1 MLTTGSD
8 IKEAVALRTEAIKQ
22 ERFETQNIIIVR
34 YWQMT
39 RLDPL
44 YSAAEHEDKED
55 RRAGDEGKPNG
66 LLGDGSPQLALEAP
80 PDYFT
85 TSALTRLPVY
95 SLGQLDQ
102 SLHRTRQSSK
112 DMLRTADQF
121 IDPLLQQWTILD
133 EVRAHNGNRG
143 SGDSARYA
151 PFVENL
157 QEEDE
162 DALGKRDFRVRE
174 ESARGY
180 FLEGQTTDWR
190 QPQSAAAQIEASRL
204 RKQYTSYQPSID
216 IEEVGEEEGVRVPSG
231 RVARHYVV
239 DSSSES
245 SESEIEEKP
254 RHRRKSSGSP
264 TTEKKTRFPD
274 GTPIAHTYGP
284 SKSSFGGRYTV
295 SPNTTPGVTPRS
307 SISAPRSPAEQRPAA
322 TPNQNPVQHS
332 ISSPLPPIHTSNA
345 PNPYAPYNPYS
356 PSGVLPPPYPGSR
369 EQSYPG
375 NRYMPPQQQ
384 RLPLPGRP
392 GSQDGKARSPSRLS
406 THSSSSRNRQ
416 MTTKEIAAEK
426 AKKDRI
432 LAKSATKG
440 ILGAGG
446 IAMFL
451 EALEGLDV

>member
-1 MLTTGSD
+1 
-8 IKEAVALRTEAIKQ
+8 
-22 ERFETQNIIIVR
+22 
-34 YWQMT
+34 MT

-44 YSAAEHEDKED
+44 YNAAEREDQDD
-55 RRAGDEGKPNG
+55 RRAGAESKFNG
-66 LLGDGSPQLALEAP
+66 LLGDGTSQLALEAP
-80 PDYFT
+80 PDCYT

-95 SLGQLDQ
+95 SLGQLDL
-102 SLHRTRQSSK
+102 SLHRTRHSPK
-112 DMLRTADQF
+112 DMLRASDQA

-133 EVRAHNGNRG
+133 EVRAHNGNRE
-143 SGDSARYA
+143 SGDSARFA
-151 PFVENL
+151 PSVENL
-157 QEEDE
+157 REEDE
-162 DALGKRDFRVRE
+162 DALGKRDFHVRK
-174 ESARGY
+174 ESPRGY

-190 QPQSAAAQIEASRL
+190 QPQSVAAQIEASRL

-216 IEEVGEEEGVRVPSG
+216 IEEAGEEEGVRVPSS
-231 RVARHYVV
+231 RVARHYIV

-284 SKSSFGGRYTV
+284 AQSSFGGRYTV

-307 SISAPRSPAEQRPAA
+307 SISAPRSPAEQRPAP
-322 TPNQNPVQHS
+322 TPNQNPMQHS
-332 ISSPLPPIHTSNA
+332 ISSPLSPIHTSNA
-345 PNPYAPYNPYS
+345 PTPYAPYNLHS
-356 PSGVLPPPYPGSR
+356 PTGVIPPPYPGSR

-375 NRYMPPQQQ
+375 SRYMPPQQQ
-384 RLPLPGRP
+384 RLPLPTRP

-406 THSSSSRNRQ
+406 THSSSSRNRP
-416 MTTKEIAAEK
+416 MTTREIGAEK
-426 AKKDRI
+426 AKKDRQ

-451 EALEGLDV
+451 EALEGLD